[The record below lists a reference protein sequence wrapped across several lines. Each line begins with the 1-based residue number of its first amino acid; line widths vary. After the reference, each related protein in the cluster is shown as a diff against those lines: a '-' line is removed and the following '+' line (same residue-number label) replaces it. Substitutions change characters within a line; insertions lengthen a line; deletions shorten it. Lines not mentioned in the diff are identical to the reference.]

1 MEREKTQKRT
11 MIALDLGAATL
22 GEYSL
27 INELCIAGELV

>member
-1 MEREKTQKRT
+1 MK
-11 MIALDLGAATL
+11 ALDRGAATL